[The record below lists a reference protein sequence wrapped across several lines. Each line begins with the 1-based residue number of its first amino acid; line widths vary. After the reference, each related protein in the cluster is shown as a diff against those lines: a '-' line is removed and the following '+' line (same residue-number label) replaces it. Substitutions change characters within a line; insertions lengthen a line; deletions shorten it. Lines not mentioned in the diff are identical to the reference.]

1 MSNQYKTNL
10 DYIIEIIVFIL
21 FIGGIALGMQLNY
34 YLFSISFLTL
44 IFVFFYQKKKK
55 KRLNEFQNKI
65 IRSQWGKGPKVK
77 AGFEYRDFLY
87 KFLLKDEKD
96 FIIDNITWQ
105 DLNMDVV
112 FSKMDHTMSLPGMQ
126 YLYYILRKPIF
137 ERELLIRRKN
147 KIISLKNNKSISQ
160 EIQFPLFLLGK
171 DEGEGI
177 FEYFHEGIKVDTR
190 PLKLYKLLSYLPIL
204 ALGLGFYDIKMGI
217 GLFIFIAMINAIIY
231 ISNKHKIAE
240 EIETFKLLGNLI
252 NCGERISKIN
262 MDSLEIDTREIEI
275 LLKNL
280 NKIKKNISKIN
291 FNEESRSE
299 IQILIDYYNMAVL
312 KEPKIF
318 YQTVKELNKHRED
331 FLKIY
336 ILIGEIDAYISIAS
350 YISELNYYTEPSLKN
365 EDDKFHLI
373 VEDLYHPLLEDPVPY
388 TFEFNNRGALITG
401 SNASGKSTFLRT
413 IGINAIFA
421 QTLYIVLAKNYSSS
435 YFRLFTSIGT
445 TDSIVDGDSYFMAE
459 AKALKRIIDVLN
471 PNEPILCIL
480 DEIFRGTNTA
490 ERISAAMAS
499 LDYMSNK
506 NACIIAATHDL
517 ELTTLVNNKYDNYH
531 FKETIKDKDMIFDYV
546 LKPGPCN
553 SRNAISIL
561 GYLDYPK
568 EIYEKAIIQ
577 ADLMEAF

>member
-331 FLKIY
+331 FLKMY

>member
-87 KFLLKDEKD
+87 NFLLKDEKD

-331 FLKIY
+331 FLKMY